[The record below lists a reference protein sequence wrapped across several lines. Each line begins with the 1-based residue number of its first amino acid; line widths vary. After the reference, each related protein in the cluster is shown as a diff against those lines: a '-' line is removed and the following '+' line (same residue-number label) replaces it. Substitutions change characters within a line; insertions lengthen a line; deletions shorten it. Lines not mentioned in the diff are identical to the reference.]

1 LVEQVLSEICDT
13 LVAGKAEKLSCLDNF
28 VMRSKAERRPQSQG
42 EVEGPINPRRIM
54 VSKPSLNLKAYM
66 NGEAS
71 DGEDQAACSLD

>member
-1 LVEQVLSEICDT
+1 
-13 LVAGKAEKLSCLDNF
+13 
-28 VMRSKAERRPQSQG
+28 MRSKAERRPQSQG